1 MLAEAARI
9 TDEHGRRYAGRIP
22 LQKADSRPHGGSS
35 GASDYV
41 LHAHLVSAPPDIDDQ
56 LNGKLAELLDRYN
69 GEPSDALDPADKV
82 ERGYNFRDYWL
93 HGEGLTR
100 WTTWPELTEKLKKFL
115 PPAPAK
121 RIAREWFHERYGVM
135 PDEVV

>member
-1 MLAEAARI
+1 MSSLSDPDNI
-9 TDEHGRRYAGRIP
+9 MIVWDDDE
-22 LQKADSRPHGGSS
+22 L
-35 GASDYV
+35 
-41 LHAHLVSAPPDIDDQ
+41 
-56 LNGKLAELLDRYN
+56 
-69 GEPSDALDPADKV
+69 SDALDPDDEEEIA
-82 ERGYNFRDYWL
+82 RRYNFRDYWL
-93 HGEGLTR
+93 FGEGLTR